1 VAAGHE
7 VSVERD
13 GDKVRLVLTGE
24 IDLSAAPDVAVHA
37 EQALVGNPAT
47 VVVDLSGATFLDS
60 SGIGALVVLTNSA
73 ESRPTTLH
81 LKPGPPNVMRV
92 LDLVGL
98 TDTFQLV
105 D

>member
-1 VAAGHE
+1 

-13 GDKVRLVLTGE
+13 GPTVRLVLTGE

-37 EQALVGNPAT
+37 EQALAGDPEI
-47 VVVDLSGATFLDS
+47 VVVDLSAATFLDS
-60 SGIGALVVLTNSA
+60 SGIGALVVLTNAA
-73 ESRPTTLH
+73 ERKTTTLQ

-98 TDTFQLV
+98 TETFQLV